1 ASIPTTRIT
10 PTRKEDAINA
20 KTNPASCLVLLAH
33 GSELLPCQC
42 VIVPLDTSSGWIS
55 RRYFLIRSQVIRCQ
69 AWILKIRILHLVTQD
84 TIEALKLG
92 SREQANRLAINSLGS
107 VRDKVCIYL
116 DESPSSLEAL
126 ELTLQLPGGPTW
138 EDEFAMLQREL
149 AIFKEKVV
157 EKDFITNKRKLL
169 KNILQLQKIYTLIP
183 TTQEDRLLFKLGD
196 KGVGMRPL
204 EQAPTIEPETI
215 MFHPKSSLSPVRND
229 KSTKKRSQQPIL
241 NFLQKS
247 SHGMRSRT
255 PAGKSK
261 DLEMV
266 PLIFD
271 PASGKSH
278 TRVNPPI
285 HQAPELSGD
294 VLDIVRCTAIWDW
307 LKKLNTLLHEI
318 MPLKVASKVV
328 DASHGG
334 PMHRKY
340 KGRQEYLL
348 LQLFVFRTVELM
360 QKHKLVPLAH
370 LEDFL
375 AINDTIRLA
384 VINVFHRSSILWSL
398 IDRYHKCFSHFR
410 YSNVFVGLVV
420 EGKENI
426 FAAQLNSTHLLPTRI
441 KRIDPERVIDR
452 GRYICSPHE

>member
-1 ASIPTTRIT
+1 MTIVAITTGV
-10 PTRKEDAINA
+10 N
-20 KTNPASCLVLLAH
+20 TNYQNHSYSQGRCNQRENE
-33 GSELLPCQC
+33 SSFLP
-42 VIVPLDTSSGWIS
+42 
-55 RRYFLIRSQVIRCQ
+55 
-69 AWILKIRILHLVTQD
+69 D

-204 EQAPTIEPETI
+204 EQAPTIEPETMSQAVKI
-215 MFHPKSSLSPVRND
+215 IIAMKKNLSF
-229 KSTKKRSQQPIL
+229 K
-241 NFLQKS
+241 

-294 VLDIVRCTAIWDW
+294 VLDILRAKWSMQAMEAQCTGNTKGVR
-307 LKKLNTLLHEI
+307 NTYFF
-318 MPLKVASKVV
+318 SC
-328 DASHGG
+328 S
-334 PMHRKY
+334 
-340 KGRQEYLL
+340 YL
-348 LQLFVFRTVELM
+348 
-360 QKHKLVPLAH
+360 
-370 LEDFL
+370 
-375 AINDTIRLA
+375 
-384 VINVFHRSSILWSL
+384 
-398 IDRYHKCFSHFR
+398 
-410 YSNVFVGLVV
+410 G
-420 EGKENI
+420 
-426 FAAQLNSTHLLPTRI
+426 QLNLCKSINWYL
-441 KRIDPERVIDR
+441 
-452 GRYICSPHE
+452 

>member
-1 ASIPTTRIT
+1 
-10 PTRKEDAINA
+10 
-20 KTNPASCLVLLAH
+20 
-33 GSELLPCQC
+33 
-42 VIVPLDTSSGWIS
+42 
-55 RRYFLIRSQVIRCQ
+55 FLIRSQVIRCQ

-84 TIEALKLG
+84 TMLG

-348 LQLFVFRTVELM
+348 LQLF
-360 QKHKLVPLAH
+360 HKLVPLAH

-420 EGKENI
+420 EVELDSSATYKYIQVTTDLIQFLQFDG
-426 FAAQLNSTHLLPTRI
+426 I